1 MQHVNQARLLHP
13 ELDLNSEAGVLRI
26 GPMGLRQAEN
36 FRCLLEGEG
45 LTTGADEDIRV
56 IPLGRDL
63 AWVVVAGPEVTG
75 YLMEDYGVTACC
87 ESLDVIVKKC
97 VSQNT
102 PISFDGHYY
111 PDDRTKIT
119 STMTAVHD
127 GRKVSW
133 SRIRARHRD
142 GEQLRLSTRQD
153 SFPIVD
159 CGPADRLECR
169 NAEASAAGPYRPSR
183 NGSERGK
190 PNPDSCEQVA
200 ATPLPAQLS
209 RCPPW
214 ISAQKRSPRCG
225 WPCRSISRS
234 SPHGCGQHNHSG
246 TCSPTGC

>member
-127 GRKVSW
+127 GRGVSCLAFALAIGTGSNCACPHGRTV
-133 SRIRARHRD
+133 SRSWIVVRRTGLNAATLKPPPRAFT
-142 GEQLRLSTRQD
+142 G
-153 SFPIVD
+153 
-159 CGPADRLECR
+159 
-169 NAEASAAGPYRPSR
+169 PSR
-183 NGSERGK
+183 NGPERGK
-190 PNPDSCEQVA
+190 PNPDRCEQVA

-225 WPCRSISRS
+225 WPCHSISRS